1 MADLQY
7 FAKPNIFIFSENN
20 FTKSILP
27 VMIVYR
33 GELLEL
39 SLTLRCLR
47 YVFHGDRAHFES
59 QFLGLLRPTVKLSRA
74 AAP

>member
-1 MADLQY
+1 M
-7 FAKPNIFIFSENN
+7 
-20 FTKSILP
+20 T
-27 VMIVYR
+27 VYR

-74 AAP
+74 AAPKNEK

>member
-1 MADLQY
+1 MNT
-7 FAKPNIFIFSENN
+7 FRE
-20 FTKSILP
+20 SILP
-27 VMIVYR
+27 VMTVYR

-47 YVFHGDRAHFES
+47 YVFHGDRAHFELR
-59 QFLGLLRPTVKLSRA
+59 FLELARRMVKLSRA